1 MRSDESKGQDN
12 SGSGRVL
19 GITCTRDRD
28 HRLFLAS
35 NSRMPLMRVAAVSR
49 TTQSQLLAMAQTMTE
64 PKGAVLFRRD
74 ETAFGVFLVRK
85 GRISLRLETEK
96 GKVLWHRIVTRDS
109 IVGLPGTLA
118 GGRYSLTAVTL
129 QKSEL
134 AFVSSHALI
143 DLVKRDP
150 GTGMELVRALGDEVL
165 QMRDVLVLRTAVR
178 EA

>member
-1 MRSDESKGQDN
+1 
-12 SGSGRVL
+12 
-19 GITCTRDRD
+19 
-28 HRLFLAS
+28 
-35 NSRMPLMRVAAVSR
+35 
-49 TTQSQLLAMAQTMTE
+49 
-64 PKGAVLFRRD
+64 
-74 ETAFGVFLVRK
+74 VRK